1 MKRFTSSVALGAFVV
16 ALVLPAVA
24 AAETAAQAPA
34 KPSVQAQPA
43 PAPAPAPSA
52 PAKTTKPATGT
63 TAKPTK
69 EQAAAEMPKVDL
81 NTASKDELMKVP
93 GVGDATADKII
104 AARPF
109 KTRTELVSKNI
120 LTSAQFAKVR
130 TLVAAMPAPKSAS
143 K

>member
-1 MKRFTSSVALGAFVV
+1 MKRIAGLILTLAALTFVASMALADDTSTPANPPAKM
-16 ALVLPAVA
+16 AHHAKAVA
-24 AAETAAQAPA
+24 
-34 KPSVQAQPA
+34 
-43 PAPAPAPSA
+43 
-52 PAKTTKPATGT
+52 KT
-63 TAKPTK
+63 
-69 EQAAAEMPKVDL
+69 PKTDL
-81 NTASKDELMKVP
+81 NSASKDDLMKLP
-93 GVGDATADKII
+93 GVDDATADKII